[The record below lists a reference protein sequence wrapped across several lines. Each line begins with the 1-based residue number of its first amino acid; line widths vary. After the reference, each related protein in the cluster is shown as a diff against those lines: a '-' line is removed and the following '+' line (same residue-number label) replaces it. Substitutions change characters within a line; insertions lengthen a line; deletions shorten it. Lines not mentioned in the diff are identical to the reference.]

1 MPRRLA
7 KGVVWRADRSGTLGG
22 DKAGTGFDSVGTGND
37 NVFSTGT
44 GTRTGNWETGT
55 RRLTC
60 VLSDKELSSKT
71 ARAFIAAGGPE
82 HSHSESIPRDGNK
95 K

>member
-1 MPRRLA
+1 MSSGELS
-7 KGVVWRADRSGTLGG
+7 GVGHLGG
-22 DKAGTGFDSVGTGND
+22 TRQELDSTVWEQEMTMY
-37 NVFSTGT
+37 STGT

-71 ARAFIAAGGPE
+71 ARAFIAAGPKQCTQKIFQETELRNGK
-82 HSHSESIPRDGNK
+82 S
-95 K
+95 